1 LGWWLLGQGFAFS
14 EGADADGAVGVE
26 AEDFEEGEN
35 DRRSSR
41 DNRAAD
47 DGHLALV
54 NVATPDGEAAVDDA
68 RNAKDEA
75 EHHDYGET
83 VADAGLEVGGTEG
96 CGLCERREGVKGE
109 NGGGHEERRQP
120 RTVFRL
126 DVFDDLHTRCF
137 ICFWQRFIRC
147 ITRPL

>member
-1 LGWWLLGQGFAFS
+1 MS
-14 EGADADGAVGVE
+14 ESADADGAVGVE

-35 DRRSSR
+35 DRRGSR
-41 DNRAAD
+41 DDRAAD

-54 NVATPDGEAAVDDA
+54 NVATPDGEAAIDDA
-68 RNAKDEA
+68 RNSKDEA
-75 EHHDYGET
+75 EHHDYGEA

-96 CGLCERREGVKGE
+96 CGLCERREGVEGE

-120 RTVFRL
+120 RTDFRM

-137 ICFWQRFIRC
+137 VFYLLAQRLVRC
-147 ITRPL
+147 ITHALCQK